1 MATLA
6 VNFIK
11 DIGWRI
17 TDISGEKRS
26 TSYLMQVIGMA
37 IQKGNSACML
47 ETVTDSRKLD
57 EVYYL

>member
-37 IQKGNSACML
+37 IQKGNSASC
-47 ETVTDSRKLD
+47 
-57 EVYYL
+57 